1 MSRPS
6 GGRTSTLWRRERL
19 IAEPGGRGAPDG
31 PIRFSLDEMAAI
43 IEDLMRI
50 ADELNR
56 SGDEVNAYLLDLVT
70 NRLLDRSFGG
80 EAGPDPR

>member
-1 MSRPS
+1 MSTP
-6 GGRTSTLWRRERL
+6 WPQECP
-19 IAEPGGRGAPDG
+19 IAEPKGGDANDG
-31 PIRFSLDEMAAI
+31 RVRFSLEEMATI

-50 ADELNR
+50 ADDLNR

-80 EAGPDPR
+80 DGGLDPR

>member
-1 MSRPS
+1 MSTP
-6 GGRTSTLWRRERL
+6 WPQECP
-19 IAEPGGRGAPDG
+19 IDEPGGGDANDG
-31 PIRFSLDEMAAI
+31 SIKFSLEEMAAI

-70 NRLLDRSFGG
+70 NRLLDRSFGSDG
-80 EAGPDPR
+80 GLGPR

>member
-1 MSRPS
+1 
-6 GGRTSTLWRRERL
+6 LE
-19 IAEPGGRGAPDG
+19 
-31 PIRFSLDEMAAI
+31 EMAAI

-56 SGDEVNAYLLDLVT
+56 SGDEVNPYLLDLVT

-80 EAGPDPR
+80 DGGPDPG